1 MCDWDTDESD
11 AFLSA
16 DEGDDDETTIV
27 QTNRCHDVDESHQ
40 VDESANRISTVKLSE
55 DKQLNGNYN

>member
-27 QTNRCHDVDESHQ
+27 QTNRCHDDESHQ

>member
-27 QTNRCHDVDESHQ
+27 QTNRCHDVDEGHQ
-40 VDESANRISTVKLSE
+40 VDESADRISIVKLSE